1 MTKKKKE
8 DVEEGIVIL
17 IKPHTKGKFA
27 VGITTNYIADTP
39 EKEMCKLVALGAA
52 QLMLEDPDPFY
63 ERGIEIAAQTDDMDA
78 SKTEEFITKDDESNI
93 LDLTKYIDKSKL
105 N

>member
-52 QLMLEDPDPFY
+52 Q
-63 ERGIEIAAQTDDMDA
+63 TDDMDA